1 MEETSVFKSWLW
13 VLQYWILVYIV
24 VTGIAI
30 GVGMAIG
37 QSYYW
42 IVVTI
47 GAISLTAPITY
58 RKLVGGGCSLRFQIC
73 ALVKGMI
80 AGVAFLA
87 LSLVADFILWSILEP
102 SFGWSPL
109 AMMQFRYTAYYIW
122 MLGGMIGGMGA
133 RFMEVRGMT
142 MTAESNIT
150 VHRAE

>member
-13 VLQYWILVYIV
+13 VLQYWIAVYIV
-24 VTGIAI
+24 VTAIAI
-30 GVGMAIG
+30 GFGMIVS
-37 QSYYW
+37 QSTYW
-42 IVVTI
+42 VVVTI

-80 AGVAFLA
+80 TGFVFLA
-87 LSLVADFILWSILEP
+87 LSLVADLILWTILEP

-109 AMMQFRYTAYYIW
+109 ATIQFRYTAYYIW

-133 RFMEVRGMT
+133 RFLEVRGVAMT
-142 MTAESNIT
+142 TERTIT
-150 VHRAE
+150 VHRTE